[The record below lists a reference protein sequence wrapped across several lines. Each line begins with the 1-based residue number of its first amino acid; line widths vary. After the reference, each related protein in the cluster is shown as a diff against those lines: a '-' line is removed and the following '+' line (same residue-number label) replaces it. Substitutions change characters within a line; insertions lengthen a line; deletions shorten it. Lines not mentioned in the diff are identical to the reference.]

1 MNPWTSSGSS
11 RSEIAVKPDTSTKRT
26 VTCFRSPSR
35 EALEVRIFSARWRGV
50 YASGEANFD
59 GAALGSGR
67 IGAPHPPQNWSVGS
81 LGEPARGT
89 RDRQRPAALRA
100 EAPTLAVLGVAAR
113 ALHVAGCIPPDGMDN
128 HAEEST
134 GELWGSKGRGRLS
147 WLP

>member
-1 MNPWTSSGSS
+1 MSPWTSSGSS
-11 RSEIAVKPDTSTKRT
+11 RSESDVNPETSAKST
-26 VTCFRSPSR
+26 VTCLRSPSR
-35 EALEVRIFSARWRGV
+35 ALFEMRIFSARCLGV
-50 YASGEANFD
+50 YVSGEANLD

-81 LGEPARGT
+81 LANPHAAHAIASGA
-89 RDRQRPAALRA
+89 AALRA

-113 ALHVAGCIPPDGMDN
+113 ALHGRIIPPDGIDN

-134 GELWGSKGRGRLS
+134 GEPWGSKGRGRSS